1 MKASIIGQLEYLST
15 LIDQLFKNHEYER
28 EQMRK
33 VYAKFWLVCTSGDF
47 GVKTIKSEFFHLSQ
61 IEIMTYNM
69 VSATTSLRRDFR
81 FEKIS

>member
-1 MKASIIGQLEYLST
+1 MQNS
-15 LIDQLFKNHEYER
+15 
-28 EQMRK
+28 
-33 VYAKFWLVCTSGDF
+33 WLVCTSGDF

-61 IEIMTYNM
+61 IEIVTYNM